1 MLLPHP
7 GLVATALRAR
17 AELEDAE
24 RQGVRGD
31 RAHLPRGGPAPL
43 SVRWPTVVKGY
54 LVTFLHIENLTVKT
68 GHRVTFCYSELIFI
82 ADRARGGVGLAPGV
96 DELRNQ

>member
-7 GLVATALRAR
+7 DLVAAALRAR

-24 RQGVRGD
+24 REGVRGD

-43 SVRWPTVVKGY
+43 SVK
-54 LVTFLHIENLTVKT
+54 
-68 GHRVTFCYSELIFI
+68 
-82 ADRARGGVGLAPGV
+82 
-96 DELRNQ
+96 